1 MQSLGDLFKAYILLN
16 TLLATSSAPLLTN
29 DKWINMFLIMVII
42 PVMMSILPR
51 GGNLFGRLALDAP
64 FLMMATLI
72 GLGSVA
78 GLARINR
85 RVETDFKNYGKT
97 TKSTG
102 NVLGLR
108 AVGLLLGFLISYFL
122 FGKKMYKHYNSI

>member
-16 TLLATSSAPLLTN
+16 TLLATSSAPLLMN

>member
-42 PVMMSILPR
+42 HVMMSILPR

>member
-78 GLARINR
+78 GLAKINR

>member
-1 MQSLGDLFKAYILLN
+1 MQSLGDLLKAYILLN
-16 TLLATSSAPLLTN
+16 TLLATSSAPLIMN
-29 DKWINMFLIMVII
+29 DKWINMVLIMVII

-51 GGNLFGRLALDAP
+51 GGNLFGRLAIDAP
-64 FLMMATLI
+64 FLMMASLI

-78 GLARINR
+78 GLAKINR

-102 NVLGLR
+102 TVVGLR
-108 AVGLLLGFLISYFL
+108 AAGLLLGFLISYFL
-122 FGKKMYKHYNSI
+122 FGKKMYKHYNTI

>member
-1 MQSLGDLFKAYILLN
+1 MQSFGDLIKAYILLN
-16 TLLATSSAPLLTN
+16 TLLATSSAPLLMN

-64 FLMMATLI
+64 FLMMASLI

-78 GLARINR
+78 GLSKINKRIER
-85 RVETDFKNYGKT
+85 DFKNYGKT

-102 NVLGLR
+102 TVVGLR

-122 FGKKMYKHYNSI
+122 FGKKMYKHYNTI

>member
-1 MQSLGDLFKAYILLN
+1 MQSFGDLIKAYILLN
-16 TLLATSSAPLLTN
+16 TLLATSSAPLLMN
-29 DKWINMFLIMVII
+29 DKWINMVLIMVII

-51 GGNLFGRLALDAP
+51 GGNLFGRLAIDAP
-64 FLMMATLI
+64 FLMMASLI

-78 GLARINR
+78 GLSKINR
-85 RVETDFKNYGKT
+85 RIEKDFKNYGKT

-102 NVLGLR
+102 TVVGLR

-122 FGKKMYKHYNSI
+122 FGKKMYKHYNTI

>member
-1 MQSLGDLFKAYILLN
+1 MQSFGDLIKAYILLN
-16 TLLATSSAPLLTN
+16 TLLATSSAPLLMN

-51 GGNLFGRLALDAP
+51 GGNLFGRLAIDAP
-64 FLMMATLI
+64 FLMMASLI

-78 GLARINR
+78 GLSKINKRIER
-85 RVETDFKNYGKT
+85 DFKNYGKT

-102 NVLGLR
+102 TVVGLR

-122 FGKKMYKHYNSI
+122 FGKKMYKHYNTI

>member
-1 MQSLGDLFKAYILLN
+1 MQSFGDLIKAYILLN
-16 TLLATSSAPLLTN
+16 TLLATSSAPLLMN

-64 FLMMATLI
+64 FLMMASLI

-78 GLARINR
+78 GLSKINKRI
-85 RVETDFKNYGKT
+85 EKDFKNYGKT

-102 NVLGLR
+102 TVVGLR

-122 FGKKMYKHYNSI
+122 FGKKMYKHYNTI

>member
-1 MQSLGDLFKAYILLN
+1 MQSLGDLLKAYILLN
-16 TLLATSSAPLLTN
+16 TLLATSSAPLIMN
-29 DKWINMFLIMVII
+29 DKWINMVLIMVII
-42 PVMMSILPR
+42 PVMMSMLPR
-51 GGNLFGRLALDAP
+51 GGNLFGRLAIDAP
-64 FLMMATLI
+64 FLIMASLI

-78 GLARINR
+78 GLAKINR

-102 NVLGLR
+102 TVVGLR

-122 FGKKMYKHYNSI
+122 FGKKMYKHYNTI

>member
-16 TLLATSSAPLLTN
+16 TLLATSSAPILTN

-78 GLARINR
+78 GLAKINR

>member
-1 MQSLGDLFKAYILLN
+1 MQSLGDLLKAYILLN
-16 TLLATSSAPLLTN
+16 TLLATSSAPLIMN
-29 DKWINMFLIMVII
+29 DKWINMILIMVII

-51 GGNLFGRLALDAP
+51 GGNLFGRLAIDAP
-64 FLMMATLI
+64 FLMMASLI

-78 GLARINR
+78 GLAKINR

-102 NVLGLR
+102 TVVGLR
-108 AVGLLLGFLISYFL
+108 AAGLLLGFLISYFL
-122 FGKKMYKHYNSI
+122 FGKKMYKHYNTI